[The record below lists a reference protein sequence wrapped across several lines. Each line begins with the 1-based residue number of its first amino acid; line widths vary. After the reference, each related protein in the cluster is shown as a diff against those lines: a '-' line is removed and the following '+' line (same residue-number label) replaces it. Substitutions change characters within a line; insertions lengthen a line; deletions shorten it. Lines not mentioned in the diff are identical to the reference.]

1 MSTSN
6 INSSIGKL
14 SEKIVKTSSNNSS
27 LENTAAD
34 PSIFKAKLKN
44 KFSKQEHEKA
54 KKVENI

>member
-1 MSTSN
+1 VKSLKKVDMSTSN
-6 INSSIGKL
+6 MNSSIGKL

-44 KFSKQEHEKA
+44 KFSK
-54 KKVENI
+54 